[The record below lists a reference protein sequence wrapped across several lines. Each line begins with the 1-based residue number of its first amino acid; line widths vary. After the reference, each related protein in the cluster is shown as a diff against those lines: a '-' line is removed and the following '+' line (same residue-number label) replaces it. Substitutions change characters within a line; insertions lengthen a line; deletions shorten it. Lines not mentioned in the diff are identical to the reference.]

1 MGKII
6 ELSKPYVAM
15 IFLQFGFAGMNIIS
29 KVSLNGGM
37 NHFVLVVY
45 RYTVATVVL
54 SPFAFFVE
62 RKVRPKLTFTI
73 CCQFFALGLLGTGR
87 CDPSSLLQYSAKF
100 LDWFC

>member
-6 ELSKPYVAM
+6 EVSKPYVAM

-37 NHFVLVVY
+37 NRFVLVVY
-45 RYTVATVVL
+45 
-54 SPFAFFVE
+54 